1 MSNTNAVIAI
11 AMACLFFIAVQIITK
26 RFRAWRESRRLED
39 DVRAIVREIL
49 EKQQEFFVV
58 GDEPMISTKQLIE
71 LEFKHLRAY
80 RYAFARF
87 DIALEEA
94 HPSLQEQGYSHVL
107 NHRGNQLGVK
117 NWVDITATVVRIA

>member
-1 MSNTNAVIAI
+1 MSNTNAVAAI
-11 AMACLFFIAVQIITK
+11 FIACVIFIVIQVIIK
-26 RFRAWRESRRLED
+26 RYRAWRESVKLEET
-39 DVRAIVREIL
+39 VRATVREIL
-49 EKQQEFFVV
+49 AIQQEFFVV
-58 GDEPMISTKQLIE
+58 GDEPYISTKQSIE

-94 HPSLQEQGYSHVL
+94 HPSLQKQGYSHVL